1 MGFIKTHQPC
11 EECGSSDGL
20 SINEDGSTKCFV
32 CGIFTPGHGEKTHT
46 QEMSITTGDV
56 PQFLQG
62 DFMPIPSR
70 GIHKEVCQRYDY
82 RIGSHQGKACHIA
95 TYRNPERS
103 IVAQKVR
110 YEGKDFTSIGSPGYF
125 WGQHLWPNGGKRLT
139 VTEGEIDCLTVAQVV
154 GEGKWPVVS
163 LPSGAQSAK
172 SVFKKQLKWLDKFEE
187 VVIMFDND
195 ESGNKA
201 AEQCSHIL
209 PAGKCKIARL
219 TLKDPNEMLTE
230 GRTRELIDAYWQAK
244 VWRPDTIMEGT
255 ELFERLTTTK
265 VNESVPYPWEGLND
279 KTHGLRLGEIV
290 TICAGSGI
298 GKSAVTKEIAHHL
311 IRNTYR
317 KIGYIAL
324 EESIERTANSIIGLE
339 MNKLLHLEPIK
350 VDDDYKRA
358 FKETV
363 GNGRMFFYD
372 HWGSL
377 ESDNLLNHIRY
388 MAKALGVEYIVL
400 DHLSI
405 VVSGMDSGDE
415 RRIIDNTMTKLR
427 GLVEECKLGL
437 ILVSHLKRPD
447 GRGHENGAE
456 TTLAQLRGSAAIA
469 QLSDC
474 VVGLERDQQDAE
486 ARHLTSVRVLKNRFS
501 GDTGIATTL
510 RYSQTTGRL
519 VEEEITQPTEN
530 SNNDQPSPF

>member
-1 MGFIKTHQPC
+1 MGFINTHQPC

-20 SINEDGSTKCFV
+20 SINDDGSTKCFV
-32 CGIFTPGHGEKTHT
+32 CGIFTPGHGKQTHT

-62 DFMPIPSR
+62 EFMPIPSR
-70 GIHKEVCQRYDY
+70 GIHKDVCQRYDY

-95 TYRNPERS
+95 TYRNPDRS

-163 LPSGAQSAK
+163 LPSG
-172 SVFKKQLKWLDKFEE
+172 
-187 VVIMFDND
+187 
-195 ESGNKA
+195 
-201 AEQCSHIL
+201 
-209 PAGKCKIARL
+209 KCKIARL

-230 GRTRELIDAYWQAK
+230 GRSRELIDAYWQAK

-255 ELFERLTTTK
+255 ELFDRLTTTK
-265 VNESVPYPWEGLND
+265 VNESVSYPWEGLND

-350 VDDDYKRA
+350 VDEDYKTA
-358 FKETV
+358 FNETV

-415 RRIIDNTMTKLR
+415 RRMIDNTMTKLR
-427 GLVEECKLGL
+427 GLVEKCKLGL

-486 ARHLTSVRVLKNRFS
+486 ARHLTNVRVLKNRFS
-501 GDTGIATTL
+501 GDTGLATTL

-519 VEEEITQPTEN
+519 VEEEITQPTPDTN
-530 SNNDQPSPF
+530 DDQPSPF